1 MPLAEKSGQGQRF
14 LGFGRYKNNEII
26 VFISL
31 CPARKLVH
39 KFNTGPTLRA
49 SQKDSIKVKLI
60 QTVFHA
66 SVGGI
71 AHERKI
77 HTCFD
82 YIIREQV
89 SSGIRKALN
98 TVIDA
103 ISL

>member
-1 MPLAEKSGQGQRF
+1 MPLTENIGQGFCF
-14 LGFGRYKNNEII
+14 LALRWNKNNEII

-31 CPARKLVH
+31 RPARKLVH

-71 AHERKI
+71 AHECKI

-82 YIIREQV
+82 DIVRE
-89 SSGIRKALN
+89 
-98 TVIDA
+98 
-103 ISL
+103 